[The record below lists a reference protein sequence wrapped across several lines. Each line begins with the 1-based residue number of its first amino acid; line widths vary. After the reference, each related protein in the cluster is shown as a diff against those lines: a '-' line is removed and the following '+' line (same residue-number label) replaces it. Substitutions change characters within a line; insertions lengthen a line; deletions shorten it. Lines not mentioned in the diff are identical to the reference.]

1 MLDVEASQKR
11 LCKKPCENT
20 VSQDLA
26 QNMKRQNTLNKII
39 IKKRRSWD
47 SKLSQ
52 KIT

>member
-11 LCKKPCENT
+11 LCKKLCENT
-20 VSQDLA
+20 LSQDLA
-26 QNMKRQNTLNKII
+26 QDMKRQNTLNKII

-52 KIT
+52 KVT

>member
-11 LCKKPCENT
+11 LCKKLCENT
-20 VSQDLA
+20 VSQDLS
-26 QNMKRQNTLNKII
+26 QYMKRQNTLNKII
-39 IKKRRSWD
+39 IKARRSQD